1 MHITAIGVL
10 ASVLMIAS
18 WPQSAPGG
26 ADTHREAF
34 TAVALSTG
42 GPRTSPVAAQLE
54 IVIERWSTDA
64 ERQRLL
70 DALPRGQD
78 AMLETLRDLPKT
90 GYIRNPPA
98 LAWDLHYA
106 HAVPRDEGGRRI
118 FLATDRPI
126 GIWEA
131 IHRPRLIEYPFTFIE
146 LRVDEEGDGE
156 GKLSRAT
163 KIIASRDGRVVELER
178 YATQPV
184 DLTEVRRSN

>member
-26 ADTHREAF
+26 ADTHREKF

-78 AMLETLRDLPKT
+78 AMLETLRDLPTT